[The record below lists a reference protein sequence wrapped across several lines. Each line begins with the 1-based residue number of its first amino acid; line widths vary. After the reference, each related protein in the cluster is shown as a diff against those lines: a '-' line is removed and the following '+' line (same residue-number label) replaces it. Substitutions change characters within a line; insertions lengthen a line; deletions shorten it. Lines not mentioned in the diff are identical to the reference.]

1 ARPPRRATPHS
12 SVPAAPPLLRSAAA
26 SRLLGRA
33 CDANCTSAVLARHFR
48 PLVGRAQR
56 THAALEHQPPDWRR
70 MTEGEGKRVPAGI
83 RLVFAIEF
91 PGRQGDNCLLTRA
104 SRYVDLSFSPLIA

>member
-1 ARPPRRATPHS
+1 
-12 SVPAAPPLLRSAAA
+12 
-26 SRLLGRA
+26 
-33 CDANCTSAVLARHFR
+33 
-48 PLVGRAQR
+48 
-56 THAALEHQPPDWRR
+56 
-70 MTEGEGKRVPAGI
+70 MTEGEGKRVPTGI